1 MWLWAVCV
9 CSDAFSQF
17 MWPAFCDATDDCVSC
32 ITSGRGPIGHALLHL
47 SLFYCGALGFAVA
60 RRLFNLKLRHLR
72 SAWNVA
78 WHVPNIITCLP
89 MGLHT
94 LRSFW
99 TLAALDEDRA
109 AQFGPITDP
118 IVVEAGVWFFTF
130 LCVDTVLMVA
140 HGFVT
145 REILLHHA
153 IFGAVCY
160 FLLTT
165 CSTPFVAAALLSQE
179 LSTPF
184 LNVFLLLRE
193 FKGMGYMPTQVVF
206 VLFALTFFA
215 TRVCI
220 NGYATC
226 LYVSEV
232 LHNLHDASS
241 GAASPF
247 VISVAE
253 QIVLALVLLGG
264 LALQINWAVTIA
276 KKIQH
281 AIAGGAS
288 PDHRKE
294 A

>member
-1 MWLWAVCV
+1 
-9 CSDAFSQF
+9 
-17 MWPAFCDATDDCVSC
+17 MWPKFCDATDDCVSC

-47 SLFYCGALGFAVA
+47 SFFYCGALGYAVA
-60 RRLFNLKLRHLR
+60 RRRFDLKLRHFR
-72 SAWNVA
+72 SVFDVA
-78 WHVPNIITCLP
+78 HHVPNIITCLP

-94 LRSFW
+94 LRSFL
-99 TLAALDEDRA
+99 TLATLDDDRTAL
-109 AQFGPITDP
+109 FGPITDP

-130 LCVDTVLMVA
+130 LCVDTVLMVV
-140 HGFVT
+140 HRFVT

-160 FLLTT
+160 SLLTT
-165 CSTPFVAAALLSQE
+165 SSTPFVAAALLSQE

-193 FKGMGYMPTQVVF
+193 FKGMRYVPTHAVF

-215 TRVCI
+215 TRLCI

-226 LYVSEV
+226 LFISEV
-232 LHNLHDASS
+232 LRNLS
-241 GAASPF
+241 GARSAASSPF
-247 VISVAE
+247 VLSSAQ

-264 LALQINWAVTIA
+264 LALQIYWSVTIA
-276 KKIQH
+276 KKIQQ
-281 AIAGGAS
+281 AIGGGAP
-288 PDHRKE
+288 PDRKKE